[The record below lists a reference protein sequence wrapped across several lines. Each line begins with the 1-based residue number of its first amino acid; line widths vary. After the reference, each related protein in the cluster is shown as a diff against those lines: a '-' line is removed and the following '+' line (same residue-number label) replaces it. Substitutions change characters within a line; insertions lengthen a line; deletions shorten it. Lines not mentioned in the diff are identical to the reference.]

1 MTSAEVLEIF
11 NRYEVW
17 AVEFSEIEKLKDHPQ
32 IEYLQMFEKHD
43 DGTYL
48 RAPWK
53 TPWGFPSLDPIE

>member
-1 MTSAEVLEIF
+1 MDLSILIELVRF
-11 NRYEVW
+11 RY
-17 AVEFSEIEKLKDHPQ
+17 DHPQ